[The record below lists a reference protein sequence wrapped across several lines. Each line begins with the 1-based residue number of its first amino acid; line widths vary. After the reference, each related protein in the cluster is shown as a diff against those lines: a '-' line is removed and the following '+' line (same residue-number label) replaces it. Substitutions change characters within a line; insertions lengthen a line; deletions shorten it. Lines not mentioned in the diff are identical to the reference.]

1 MKLRAL
7 LLLVL
12 SAAWGM
18 HAFAQEDRGRI
29 SGVVTDTTGAV
40 IPKANVTVTDE
51 ATHVSQTVH
60 SNDTGQYVVDLLI
73 PDLYTVRV
81 DAQGFKQFTAT
92 HVRLEIA
99 GRVSVNAK
107 LAVGE
112 ANETVTVNEHGV
124 VLKTSDAILG
134 STMEYRSIE
143 DLPTEYG
150 NAFELQLLQPGVIS
164 TTLSNGN
171 HDYEG
176 GSESTKIDG
185 AQSGQTEFTIDGAPD
200 TRNGGAVTTAFIP
213 SHEFVG
219 EFKVIAGP
227 YDASLSHTSGGSLDS
242 DIKAGTSQFHGGASW
257 YWQPGTV
264 NARGYSFSTAK
275 VNPTEYDRET
285 AFVGG
290 PVFKKNQ
297 KLFFFGGYEHEHQS
311 QGTQSV
317 QTVPTDAERNGDF
330 SALFQYGSTLKP
342 DTQTVCTGVSQS
354 WNQYE
359 IFNAYSETADPRCI
373 GHYLRQPFTNS
384 SGSITNVIPSG
395 MIDPIAKKILSYYP
409 EPTPGAS
416 TVTAD
421 GQNNYVWN
429 GANVDHYWSV
439 VNREDYNIS
448 DRQKMFGHFYTS
460 KRVQPGKNEFFPG
473 ASGQTLTLV
482 NYGTVLDY
490 VNTINSSTVLNARYS
505 FTRFTTVTSLD
516 AKTTVDDLGIP
527 GNLLAG
533 VPAIARGFPEI
544 KISGYGTLGN
554 SDPGTE
560 YDNIHDGQIN
570 LTRAQGRH
578 TLKFGVEYRQYQA
591 NQGNY
596 TGEHVVLGSSGTYT
610 KGPDENS
617 PAAPIGQALASFELG
632 VTEGN
637 SQTLNTSTSNDSAYY
652 SAYAQDDWK
661 VTPKLTL
668 NLGVRYEYT
677 SPVVERNNKSTAAF
691 AFNTP
696 NPIATQA
703 IANYTANPSP
713 LLPASRFHVNGGYL
727 YENTAAFPQGGL
739 WNAPKDLFSPR
750 FGFAWNP
757 LPKLV
762 FRGGYGIF
770 YSQLAEYVQYGNP
783 LGYTQA
789 TSQAITT
796 DNGLSFINGPK
807 TPLSNPF
814 PNGLVQPSG
823 NSNGMLQNV
832 LNSVSTF
839 YPQNP
844 KATYNERWSFGL
856 EYQLPAEF
864 VLDMNYVGSNNLHIP
879 ITQDFNPLPNSYL
892 STDRIRTAAM
902 QANYSLLT
910 SNVPNPFYGIS
921 VPTSVAST
929 FSSSKIAQSQLLK
942 PYPEFSGITYGKT
955 TEGYG
960 TYNALQ
966 MQVSKHFSHG
976 YNLSVA
982 YTWSKSLDAIN
993 FLNPGDPKPW
1003 YGISNGDYPQ
1013 LLAVYGIYE
1022 LPFGR
1027 NKPFLSGTNPFVKAI
1042 VSGFQ
1047 INGTYRVQ
1055 SGQPITFAASD
1066 ILSTG
1071 SSFSDLGKVA
1081 GKSLTHWFNTAAL
1094 DTATSDQLEDAVNY
1108 FPLRFNNVRQDNL
1121 DTLNLGAER
1130 KFHIWHEAEMDFKCE
1145 AINALNHPVFSA
1157 PSTSVGSTTTLGHIT
1172 GVGNTGRTITFAFE
1186 GRF

>member
-1 MKLRAL
+1 MRLRV
-7 LLLVL
+7 LLLVVL
-12 SAAWGM
+12 SAFWGV
-18 HAFAQEDRGRI
+18 HAFGQEDRGRI
-29 SGVVTDTTGAV
+29 SGVVADTTGAV
-40 IPKANVTVTDE
+40 IPKANVTVTNE
-51 ATHVSQTVH
+51 ATHVAQTVH

-81 DAQGFKQFTAT
+81 DAPGFKQFTAT

-107 LAVGE
+107 LAVGQTS
-112 ANETVTVNEHGV
+112 ETVTVNEHGV

-143 DLPTEYG
+143 DLPTQYG

-176 GSESTKIDG
+176 GSESTKVDG

-219 EFKVIAGP
+219 EFKVITGP

-242 DIKAGTSQFHGGASW
+242 SIKSGTSQYHGGGSW

-264 NARGYSFSTAK
+264 NARGYSFSNSK
-275 VNPTEYDRET
+275 VAPTEYNRET
-285 AFVGG
+285 GFIGG
-290 PVFKKNQ
+290 PVWRRNQ
-297 KLFFFGGYEHEHQS
+297 KLFFFAGFEKEHNS

-317 QTVPTDAERNGDF
+317 QTVPTDAEKNGDF
-330 SALFQYGSTLKP
+330 SALFNYGSTITQFK
-342 DTQTVCTGVSQS
+342 QTVCTGVSQT
-354 WNQYE
+354 WNPYE
-359 IFNAYSETADPRCI
+359 IFNAYSETVDPRCS
-373 GHYLRQPFTNS
+373 GRNLRQPFKDS
-384 SGSITNVIPSG
+384 SGNVTDVIPAS

-409 EPTPGAS
+409 EPTGSSAETP
-416 TVTAD
+416 D
-421 GQNNYVWN
+421 GMNNYVWN

-439 VNREDYNIS
+439 VDREDYNLS

-482 NYGTVLDY
+482 NYGGVLDY

-533 VPAIARGFPEI
+533 VPDIAKGFPEV
-544 KISGYGTLGN
+544 KISGFGTLGN

-578 TLKFGVEYRQYQA
+578 TLKLGVEYRQYQA

-610 KGPDENS
+610 KGPDDNS
-617 PAAPIGQALASFELG
+617 TAAPIGQALASFELG
-632 VTEGN
+632 VTESN
-637 SQTLNTSTSNDSAYY
+637 TQTLNTSTSNNSDYYAAYV
-652 SAYAQDDWK
+652 QDDWK
-661 VTPKLTL
+661 VSPKLTV
-668 NLGVRYEYT
+668 NLGLRYEYT
-677 SPVVERNNKSTAAF
+677 SPVYERNDKSTTGF

-696 NPIATQA
+696 NPIQA
-703 IANYTANPSP
+703 QAQANYAAHPSP
-713 LLPASRFHVNGGYL
+713 LLPASQFKVLGGYL
-727 YENTAAFPQGGL
+727 YANTPGDPKHGL

-750 FGFAWNP
+750 FGFAYNP
-757 LPKLV
+757 VPKLV
-762 FRGGYGIF
+762 LRGGYGIF

-783 LGYTQA
+783 LGWTQQ
-789 TSQAITT
+789 TNGIITT
-796 DNGLSFINGPK
+796 NAGLSFINAPN

-814 PNGLVQPSG
+814 PNGLVQPSA
-823 NSNGMLQNV
+823 NSNGLLQNV
-832 LNSVSTF
+832 LSSISTF

-844 KATYNERWSFGL
+844 KSTYNERWSFGL
-856 EYQLPAEF
+856 EYQLPAEL

-892 STDRIRTAAM
+892 STDTIRTAA
-902 QANYSLLT
+902 QIANFNKLSA
-910 SNVPNPFYGIS
+910 NVTNPFYGIS
-921 VPTSVAST
+921 VPGTPSLNGTTISQT
-929 FSSSKIAQSQLLK
+929 QLLK
-942 PYPEFSGITYGKT
+942 PYPEFSAITYGKT

-982 YTWSKSLDAIN
+982 YTRSKSLDAIN

-1003 YGISNGDYPQ
+1003 YGLSNGDYPN

-1027 NKPFLSGTNPFVKAI
+1027 GKPFFSGVNPIVKNI
-1042 VSGFQ
+1042 ISGFQ
-1047 INGTYRVQ
+1047 LNGTYRIQ

-1066 ILSTG
+1066 ILAAG
-1071 SSFSDLGKVA
+1071 SNFSDIGKVQN
-1081 GKSLTHWFNTAAL
+1081 KSLQHWFNTAAV
-1094 DTATSDQLEDAVNY
+1094 DTNANDQLEDAVNF
-1108 FPLRFNNVRQDNL
+1108 FPLRFNNVRQSNL
-1121 DTLNLGAER
+1121 DILNLGAER
-1130 KFHIWHEAEMDFKCE
+1130 KFHIWENVEADFKCE
-1145 AINALNHPVFSA
+1145 AINALNHTVFSA
-1157 PSTSVGSTTTLGHIT
+1157 PNTTPTSSAFGRVS
-1172 GVGNTGRTITFAFE
+1172 GVGNQGRVVTFAFE